1 MRVISLVL
9 AGLTSLSACDYQRV
23 AVPSQPTPELAYSAG
38 IYTAINWYRVAVSDR
53 DDATIEVFARRG
65 SSGRDYF
72 CAAAEFA
79 VRRLGASSANVLILV
94 TPEAPSARAGGSNSV
109 HMLLVSRD
117 KAGELSPNGIQVSM
131 TRVGENHTVGGS
143 RAFCPNPW
151 RRFYGTGVGIGLG
164 GW

>member
-1 MRVISLVL
+1 MRVTFLIAAAFISF
-9 AGLTSLSACDYQRV
+9 SACEYQRV
-23 AVPSQPTPELAYSAG
+23 PVPSTPSPELAYSAG

-53 DDATIEVFARRG
+53 DDATIEVFARYG

-79 VRRLGASSANVLILV
+79 VRRLGASTANVLILV
-94 TPEAPSARAGGSNSV
+94 APEAPSARAGGAKSV

-117 KAGELSPNGIQVSM
+117 QAGDLTPNGIQVSM
-131 TRVGENHTVGGS
+131 TRVGEHHTVGGA
-143 RAFCPNPW
+143 RAFCPNPL
-151 RRFYGTGVGIGLG
+151 RRFYGPGFGIGLG

>member
-1 MRVISLVL
+1 MRVILIVV
-9 AGLTSLSACDYQRV
+9 AAFFSLSACEYQRV
-23 AVPSQPTPELAYSAG
+23 PVPSTPSPELAYSAG

-79 VRRLGASSANVLILV
+79 VRRLGASTANVLILV
-94 TPEAPSARAGGSNSV
+94 TPEAPSPRAGGAKSV

-117 KAGELSPNGIQVSM
+117 QAGELSPNGIQVSM

-143 RAFCPNPW
+143 RAFCPNPL
-151 RRFYGTGVGIGLG
+151 RRFYGTGFGIGLG